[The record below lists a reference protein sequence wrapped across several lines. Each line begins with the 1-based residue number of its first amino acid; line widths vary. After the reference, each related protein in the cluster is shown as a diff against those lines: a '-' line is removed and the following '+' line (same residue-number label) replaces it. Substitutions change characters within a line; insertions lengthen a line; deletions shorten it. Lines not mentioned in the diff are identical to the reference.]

1 MILWA
6 CDRWEAYKG
15 PIKTLF
21 ECEDTREVN
30 GENAL
35 SITTLARLD
44 KGDRLVWRD
53 LKGRWHENIVDG
65 VEEERASAGILYTY
79 YCPTSAQIELLG
91 DYLEDK
97 RPYDVSAYA
106 ALASALSSSRWQVG
120 TVADLG
126 QAGTNFYHTNA
137 WAAIHDVADTWGGEL
152 SFEIQV
158 SGTKVTA
165 RRVCMAKQV
174 GEDNGKRFT
183 YAKDLVSV
191 KRSVDEGNVCTA
203 LYGYGKSLQTADEDG
218 NLTGGYD
225 RKLTFGDVNGGRNWV
240 GSADALAR
248 WGRPDGKGGKA
259 HVFGDVEFSDCE
271 DAAELKKLTEAQ
283 LAKSC
288 VPTVS
293 YTADAV
299 ALARAGEGFEGAD
312 EGDLV
317 TVVDK
322 VYDPPLRV
330 RTRITKVVED
340 QLRPGEVT
348 YTFGNYQTVAEL
360 MAAQKSSAKRTASS
374 VRATVADAVNA
385 SNKAST
391 GKWGESLAASEKRQ
405 EAFAREQGGAAKD
418 YTDEVKDALDKALKE
433 YADKGDTT
441 LEEALKKYSDDGNLS
456 LEEVL
461 KLYTDTTVE
470 QSESVLKQIDEAN
483 KEYLEGVTGSLDER
497 LTSAESEVDGLQKQ
511 LDQLPTD
518 IRKKIVEMLN
528 SEINTTGGWVYEEP
542 GQGIL
547 VYDKKP
553 ENATKCV
560 KIGGGVIGV
569 ANSKYSSGA
578 WKWRTAI
585 TGDGVTADELTTGR
599 IKGGNSYWD
608 LDSGAFYLRD
618 GSIFMTDSNGN
629 RVYINATNG
638 FQIYDKN
645 GSIIAGTVLVGST
658 SMFRCNMVGTSST
671 NYITT
676 GTTTN
681 NHPGASFVDGSTE
694 YCTIEAVHAKDSP
707 TASSTDGVGIS
718 ACGYGFLAVNRYYR
732 QTWLTTPYYAGYMS
746 HPDEQ
751 LYMRSGNSNAGGS
764 AYVKLQE
771 NSNNYVYLDSSRADI
786 GSSGTA
792 RILAP
797 KFAIGTNPS
806 SGGTY
811 GYTGSTQFI
820 GCITNNGN
828 NWTWGTINVVN
839 GIITGM
845 SSITGNYTSERGNG
859 MFYNLVQQPEA
870 PQALD
875 GAPKPPEALPV
886 FECISDPATAR
897 AIVESEDV
905 FEFDGKGGFTL
916 VSSPVAVMDAEGGE
930 ANAVD
935 FSALTDEEICGVH
948 RAQPGDISRTLA
960 AEGKE

>member
-225 RKLTFGDVNGGRNWV
+225 RKLTFGDVNGGQNWV

-293 YTADAV
+293 YTVDAV

-360 MAAQKSSAKRTASS
+360 MAAQKSAAKSTASTI
-374 VRATVADAVNA
+374 RATVTEAVNA

-391 GKWGESLAASEKRQ
+391 GKWGESLAAAEERQ
-405 EAFAREQGGAAKD
+405 
-418 YTDEVKDALDKALKE
+418 KA
-433 YADKGDTT
+433 YADNGDTT
-441 LEEALKKYSDDGNLS
+441 LD
-456 LEEVL
+456 EVL
-461 KLYTDTTVE
+461 RLYTDTSIE
-470 QSESVLKQIDEAN
+470 QSESVLKQIDKAN
-483 KEYLEGVTGSLDER
+483 KEYLEGVTGKLDER
-497 LTSAESEVDGLQKQ
+497 LTSAEGEVEGLQKQ

-518 IRKKIVEMLN
+518 IRKKIVDMLN
-528 SEINTTGGWVYEEP
+528 SEVNTTGGWVYEEP

-553 ENATKCV
+553 ESATKCV
-560 KIGGGVIGV
+560 KIGGGIIGV

-681 NHPGASFVDGSTE
+681 NHPGASFVNGSTE

-764 AYVKLQE
+764 AYVTLQE

-797 KFAIGTNPS
+797 KFAIGTSPS

-828 NWTWGTINVVN
+828 SWTWGTINVVN

-845 SSITGNYTSERGNG
+845 SSITGN
-859 MFYNLVQQPEA
+859 
-870 PQALD
+870 
-875 GAPKPPEALPV
+875 
-886 FECISDPATAR
+886 
-897 AIVESEDV
+897 
-905 FEFDGKGGFTL
+905 
-916 VSSPVAVMDAEGGE
+916 
-930 ANAVD
+930 
-935 FSALTDEEICGVH
+935 
-948 RAQPGDISRTLA
+948 
-960 AEGKE
+960 

>member
-225 RKLTFGDVNGGRNWV
+225 RKLTFGDVNGGQNWV
-240 GSADALAR
+240 GSANALAR
-248 WGRPDGKGGKA
+248 WGRPDGRGGKA

-360 MAAQKSSAKRTASS
+360 MAAQKSAAKSTASTI
-374 VRATVADAVNA
+374 RATVTEAVNA

-391 GKWGESLAASEKRQ
+391 GKWGESLAAAEERQ
-405 EAFAREQGGAAKD
+405 KAYAKEVGGTAQD
-418 YTDEVKDALDKALKE
+418 YTDQIRDELDKALKE
-433 YADKGDTT
+433 YADNGD
-441 LEEALKKYSDDGNLS
+441 LDLDEMLR
-456 LEEVL
+456 
-461 KLYTDTTVE
+461 LYTDTSIE

-483 KEYLEGVTGSLDER
+483 KEYLEGVTGKLDER
-497 LTSAESEVDGLQKQ
+497 LTSAEGEVDGLQKQ

-518 IRKKIVEMLN
+518 IRKKIVDMLN
-528 SEINTTGGWVYEEP
+528 SEVNTTGGWVYEEP

-553 ENATKCV
+553 ESATKCV
-560 KIGGGVIGV
+560 KIGGGIIGV

-681 NHPGASFVDGSTE
+681 NHPGASFVNGSTE

-718 ACGYGFLAVNRYYR
+718 ACGYGFLAANRYYR

-764 AYVKLQE
+764 AYVKLQK

-797 KFAIGTNPS
+797 KFAIGTSPS

-820 GCITNNGN
+820 GCITDDGN
-828 NWTWGTINVVN
+828 KWKWGTINVVN

-845 SSITGNYTSERGNG
+845 SSITGN
-859 MFYNLVQQPEA
+859 
-870 PQALD
+870 
-875 GAPKPPEALPV
+875 
-886 FECISDPATAR
+886 
-897 AIVESEDV
+897 
-905 FEFDGKGGFTL
+905 
-916 VSSPVAVMDAEGGE
+916 
-930 ANAVD
+930 
-935 FSALTDEEICGVH
+935 
-948 RAQPGDISRTLA
+948 
-960 AEGKE
+960 

>member
-203 LYGYGKSLQTADEDG
+203 LYGYGKSLQTADKDG

-283 LAKSC
+283 LAQSC

-293 YTADAV
+293 YTVDAT

-374 VRATVADAVNA
+374 IRATVADAVNA

-418 YTDEVKDALDKALKE
+418 YADEVKDALDKALKE
-433 YADKGDTT
+433 YADNGDTT

-470 QSESVLKQIDEAN
+470 QSESVLKKIDEAN
-483 KEYLEGVTGSLDER
+483 KEYLEGITGSLDER
-497 LTSAESEVDGLQKQ
+497 LTSAEGEVEGLQNQ

-585 TGDGVTADELTTGR
+585 TGDGVTANELTTGR

-618 GSIFMTDSNGN
+618 GSIFMTDGNGN

-658 SMFRCNMVGTSST
+658 SMFSCNMVGTSST

-681 NHPGASFVDGSTE
+681 NHPGASFVNGSTE

-718 ACGYGFLAVNRYYR
+718 TCGYGFLAVNRYYR

-751 LYMRSGNSNAGGS
+751 LYMKSGNRNAGGS

-771 NSNNYVYLDSSRADI
+771 SSNNYVYLDSSRADI

-797 KFAIGTNPS
+797 KFAIGTSPS

-845 SSITGNYTSERGNG
+845 SSITGN
-859 MFYNLVQQPEA
+859 
-870 PQALD
+870 
-875 GAPKPPEALPV
+875 
-886 FECISDPATAR
+886 
-897 AIVESEDV
+897 
-905 FEFDGKGGFTL
+905 
-916 VSSPVAVMDAEGGE
+916 
-930 ANAVD
+930 
-935 FSALTDEEICGVH
+935 
-948 RAQPGDISRTLA
+948 
-960 AEGKE
+960 

>member
-225 RKLTFGDVNGGRNWV
+225 RKLTFGGVNGGQNWV

-293 YTADAV
+293 YTVDAV

-360 MAAQKSSAKRTASS
+360 MAAQKSAAKSTASTI
-374 VRATVADAVNA
+374 RATVTEAVNA

-391 GKWGESLAASEKRQ
+391 GKWGESLAAAEERQ
-405 EAFAREQGGAAKD
+405 
-418 YTDEVKDALDKALKE
+418 KA
-433 YADKGDTT
+433 YADNGDTT
-441 LEEALKKYSDDGNLS
+441 LEEALKKYSDDGNLA
-456 LEEVL
+456 LDEVL
-461 KLYTDTTVE
+461 RLYTDTSIE

-483 KEYLEGVTGSLDER
+483 KEYLEGVTGKLDER
-497 LTSAESEVDGLQKQ
+497 LTSAEGEVDGLQKQ

-518 IRKKIVEMLN
+518 IRKKIVDMLN
-528 SEINTTGGWVYEEP
+528 SEVNTTGGWVYEEP

-553 ENATKCV
+553 ESATKCV
-560 KIGGGVIGV
+560 KIGGGIIGV

-629 RVYINATNG
+629 KVYINATNG
-638 FQIYDKN
+638 FQIYSKN
-645 GSIIAGTVLVGST
+645 GSIIAGTVLVGDT
-658 SMFRCNMVGTSST
+658 AMFRCNMVGTSST

-676 GTTTN
+676 GTTTDN
-681 NHPGASFVDGSTE
+681 RPGASFVNGTAE
-694 YCTIEAVHAKDSP
+694 YCTIEALHAVDNPIK
-707 TASSTDGVGIS
+707 TATDGVGIS
-718 ACGYGFLAVNRYYR
+718 ACGYGFLSANRYYR
-732 QTWLTTPYYAGYMS
+732 QTRLTTPYYKGHMS
-746 HPDEQ
+746 LPDEM
-751 LYMRSGNSNAGGS
+751 LYMRSGNSSGGGS
-764 AYVKLQE
+764 PYVKLQE
-771 NSNNYVYLDSSRADI
+771 NSSNYLYLDNGRADL
-786 GSSGTA
+786 GASGTA

-797 KFAIGTNPS
+797 KFAIGTSPS

-845 SSITGNYTSERGNG
+845 SSITGN
-859 MFYNLVQQPEA
+859 
-870 PQALD
+870 
-875 GAPKPPEALPV
+875 
-886 FECISDPATAR
+886 
-897 AIVESEDV
+897 
-905 FEFDGKGGFTL
+905 
-916 VSSPVAVMDAEGGE
+916 
-930 ANAVD
+930 
-935 FSALTDEEICGVH
+935 
-948 RAQPGDISRTLA
+948 
-960 AEGKE
+960 

>member
-1 MILWA
+1 M
-6 CDRWEAYKG
+6 
-15 PIKTLF
+15 
-21 ECEDTREVN
+21 
-30 GENAL
+30 
-35 SITTLARLD
+35 
-44 KGDRLVWRD
+44 
-53 LKGRWHENIVDG
+53 
-65 VEEERASAGILYTY
+65 
-79 YCPTSAQIELLG
+79 
-91 DYLEDK
+91 
-97 RPYDVSAYA
+97 
-106 ALASALSSSRWQVG
+106 
-120 TVADLG
+120 
-126 QAGTNFYHTNA
+126 
-137 WAAIHDVADTWGGEL
+137 
-152 SFEIQV
+152 
-158 SGTKVTA
+158 
-165 RRVCMAKQV
+165 
-174 GEDNGKRFT
+174 
-183 YAKDLVSV
+183 
-191 KRSVDEGNVCTA
+191 
-203 LYGYGKSLQTADEDG
+203 
-218 NLTGGYD
+218 
-225 RKLTFGDVNGGRNWV
+225 NGGQNWV

-283 LAKSC
+283 LAQSC

-293 YTADAV
+293 YTVDAT

-340 QLRPGEVT
+340 QLRSGEVT

-374 VRATVADAVNA
+374 IRATVADAVNA

-470 QSESVLKQIDEAN
+470 QSESVLKRIDEAN

-497 LTSAESEVDGLQKQ
+497 LTSAESEVDGLQNQ

-618 GSIFMTDSNGN
+618 GSIFMTDGNGN
-629 RVYINATNG
+629 KVYINATNG

-681 NHPGASFVDGSTE
+681 NHPGASFVNGSTE

-751 LYMRSGNSNAGGS
+751 LYMKSGNSNAGGS

-771 NSNNYVYLDSSRADI
+771 NSSNYVYLDSSRADI

-845 SSITGNYTSERGNG
+845 SSITGN
-859 MFYNLVQQPEA
+859 
-870 PQALD
+870 
-875 GAPKPPEALPV
+875 
-886 FECISDPATAR
+886 
-897 AIVESEDV
+897 
-905 FEFDGKGGFTL
+905 
-916 VSSPVAVMDAEGGE
+916 
-930 ANAVD
+930 
-935 FSALTDEEICGVH
+935 
-948 RAQPGDISRTLA
+948 
-960 AEGKE
+960 

>member
-293 YTADAV
+293 YTVDAV

-360 MAAQKSSAKRTASS
+360 MAAQKSAAKSTASTI
-374 VRATVADAVNA
+374 RATVTEAVNA

-391 GKWGESLAASEKRQ
+391 GKWGESLAAAEERQ
-405 EAFAREQGGAAKD
+405 KAYIKEVGGAAKD
-418 YTDEVKDALDKALKE
+418 YTDEIRDELDKALKE
-433 YADKGDTT
+433 YADNGDTT
-441 LEEALKKYSDDGNLS
+441 LEEALKKYSDDGNLA
-456 LEEVL
+456 LDEVL
-461 KLYTDTTVE
+461 RLYTDTSIE

-483 KEYLEGVTGSLDER
+483 KKYLEGVTGKLDER
-497 LTSAESEVDGLQKQ
+497 LTSAVGEVDGLQKQ

-518 IRKKIVEMLN
+518 IRKKIVDMLN
-528 SEINTTGGWVYEEP
+528 SEVNTTGGWVYEEP

-553 ENATKCV
+553 ESATKCV
-560 KIGGGVIGV
+560 KIGGGIIGV

-681 NHPGASFVDGSTE
+681 NHPGASFVNGSTE
-694 YCTIEAVHAKDSP
+694 YCTIESVHAKDSP

-718 ACGYGFLAVNRYYR
+718 ACGYGFLAANRYYR
-732 QTWLTTPYYAGYMS
+732 QTWMTTPYYAGYMS

-751 LYMRSGNSNAGGS
+751 LYMKSGNSNAGGS
-764 AYVKLQE
+764 AYVQLQG
-771 NSNNYVYLDSSRADI
+771 NSSNFVYLDSSRADI

-792 RILAP
+792 RIRAP

-806 SGGTY
+806 SGGIY

-820 GCITNNGN
+820 GSITNNGN
-828 NWTWGTINVVN
+828 SWTWGTINVVN

-845 SSITGNYTSERGNG
+845 SSITGN
-859 MFYNLVQQPEA
+859 
-870 PQALD
+870 
-875 GAPKPPEALPV
+875 
-886 FECISDPATAR
+886 
-897 AIVESEDV
+897 
-905 FEFDGKGGFTL
+905 
-916 VSSPVAVMDAEGGE
+916 
-930 ANAVD
+930 
-935 FSALTDEEICGVH
+935 
-948 RAQPGDISRTLA
+948 
-960 AEGKE
+960 

>member
-1 MILWA
+1 M
-6 CDRWEAYKG
+6 EQG
-15 PIKTLF
+15 F
-21 ECEDTREVN
+21 G
-30 GENAL
+30 GEP
-35 SITTLARLD
+35 
-44 KGDRLVWRD
+44 
-53 LKGRWHENIVDG
+53 
-65 VEEERASAGILYTY
+65 EEE
-79 YCPTSAQIELLG
+79 E
-91 DYLEDK
+91 
-97 RPYDVSAYA
+97 
-106 ALASALSSSRWQVG
+106 
-120 TVADLG
+120 
-126 QAGTNFYHTNA
+126 
-137 WAAIHDVADTWGGEL
+137 GG
-152 SFEIQV
+152 
-158 SGTKVTA
+158 
-165 RRVCMAKQV
+165 
-174 GEDNGKRFT
+174 
-183 YAKDLVSV
+183 
-191 KRSVDEGNVCTA
+191 
-203 LYGYGKSLQTADEDG
+203 
-218 NLTGGYD
+218 
-225 RKLTFGDVNGGRNWV
+225 
-240 GSADALAR
+240 
-248 WGRPDGKGGKA
+248 
-259 HVFGDVEFSDCE
+259 
-271 DAAELKKLTEAQ
+271 
-283 LAKSC
+283 
-288 VPTVS
+288 
-293 YTADAV
+293 
-299 ALARAGEGFEGAD
+299 EGAD

-374 VRATVADAVNA
+374 IRATVADAVNA

-497 LTSAESEVDGLQKQ
+497 LTSAESEVDGLQNQ

-618 GSIFMTDSNGN
+618 GSIFMTDGNGN
-629 RVYINATNG
+629 KVYINATNG

-681 NHPGASFVDGSTE
+681 NHPGASFVNGSTE
-694 YCTIEAVHAKDSP
+694 YCTIEAGHAKDSP

-751 LYMRSGNSNAGGS
+751 LYMKSGNSDAGGS

-771 NSNNYVYLDSSRADI
+771 NSSNYVYLDSSRADI

-845 SSITGNYTSERGNG
+845 SSITGN
-859 MFYNLVQQPEA
+859 
-870 PQALD
+870 
-875 GAPKPPEALPV
+875 
-886 FECISDPATAR
+886 
-897 AIVESEDV
+897 
-905 FEFDGKGGFTL
+905 
-916 VSSPVAVMDAEGGE
+916 
-930 ANAVD
+930 
-935 FSALTDEEICGVH
+935 
-948 RAQPGDISRTLA
+948 
-960 AEGKE
+960 